1 MVAVA
6 PALPNLPINVK
17 ACIARHVKVPMGDW
31 SVQIVADVV
40 AKYRRRE
47 IELEDCL
54 GAVEAFYTDY
64 QRGLARKGRWG

>member
-1 MVAVA
+1 VAV
-6 PALPNLPINVK
+6 PPKLPPLPVNVK
-17 ACIARHVKVPMGDW
+17 VCLSHHIKVPNGDW
-31 SVQIVADVV
+31 SVEMVADVV

-54 GAVEAFYTDY
+54 SQVEAFYTDY